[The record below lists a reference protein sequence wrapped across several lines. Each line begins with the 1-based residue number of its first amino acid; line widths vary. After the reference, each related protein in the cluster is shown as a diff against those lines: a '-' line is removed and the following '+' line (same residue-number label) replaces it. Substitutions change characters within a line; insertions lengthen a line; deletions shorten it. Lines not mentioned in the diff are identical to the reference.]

1 MLENVDQ
8 QKSVNVYLHIHA
20 QRECSAEEPF
30 MGGILCHVT
39 AGKCNWRHF
48 GWSVRLVG
56 FPQCYLACR
65 FLTNK
70 MLSCSRCGWCF
81 RMKKRKAENYQLIC
95 VNVSTSE
102 DARLTVYRS
111 GDSTGV

>member
-1 MLENVDQ
+1 MTRMTRPDCAVMCNLIN
-8 QKSVNVYLHIHA
+8 IHT
-20 QRECSAEEPF
+20 
-30 MGGILCHVT
+30 VT
-39 AGKCNWRHF
+39 AGKCNWRHY
-48 GWSVRLVG
+48 GWSARLVG

-70 MLSCSRCGWCF
+70 IFYLIHVWEACQNA
-81 RMKKRKAENYQLIC
+81 KRKAENYLLIC